1 MGDLPRIRTEL
12 ETGADARHRAHH
24 DADDVFLRGRGIL
37 PYAER
42 QQIHGAHVPL
52 RADLAFRVRLGVE
65 RVRRLAAVRAAL
77 LQRDLGSDPVPRHLV
92 SERLLLAQPD
102 ERDLDAGVGSG
113 DAPRG
118 VFGAHP
124 ERVAEDAADL
134 PDLRG
139 EFPRRLE
146 LHRVGG
152 GAELRDEPRA
162 LAEADAVADLLRGR
176 VRIPV
181 PAGQRDIRVRGSLR
195 GAVDPD
201 PGAVQRQTRP
211 ESDVQRVHEVVLL
224 RLLSVAPAD
233 PRSAQILPS
242 APDDL
247 FPLVQIPL

>member
-1 MGDLPRIRTEL
+1 MGDLPRVCTEL
-12 ETGADARHRAHH
+12 ETGADAHHRAHH
-24 DADDVFLRGRGIL
+24 DADDVLLHRGGFL

-65 RVRRLAAVRAAL
+65 RVRRLATVRAAL

-102 ERDLDAGVGSG
+102 ERDLDAGVGAG

-124 ERVAEDAADL
+124 ERVVENTPDL

-146 LHRVGG
+146 LHGI
-152 GAELRDEPRA
+152 GAGTEFRDEPRA
-162 LAEADAVADLLRGR
+162 LAEADAVADHLCGR

-181 PAGQRDIRVRGSLR
+181 PAGQRDVRVPAAIR
-195 GAVDPD
+195 GAGDPD
-201 PGAVQRQTRP
+201 PAAVQRQTRS

-224 RLLSVAPAD
+224 RLLPAALAD
-233 PRSAQILPS
+233 PRTTQIVPS